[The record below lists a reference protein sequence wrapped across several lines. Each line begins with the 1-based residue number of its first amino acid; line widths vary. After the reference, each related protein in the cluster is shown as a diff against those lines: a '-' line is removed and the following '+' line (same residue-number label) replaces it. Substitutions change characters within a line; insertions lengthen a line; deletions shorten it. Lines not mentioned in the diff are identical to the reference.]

1 MTRKK
6 DKVADITVD
15 IDEDK
20 GKVQQEIVMLQQQ
33 LANLDNERSQ
43 ILTLIV
49 RREGILEYLASKE
62 TLEAATKKGV
72 GSNGK

>member
-20 GKVQQEIVMLQQQ
+20 GKVQQEIVQLQQQ

-49 RREGILEYLASKE
+49 RREGILEYLDSKTPKPKE
-62 TLEAATKKGV
+62 K
-72 GSNGK
+72 